1 VAEVDADENLAR
13 SLLFEQHPDLA
24 DLPLVRVDAGWDNTL
39 WRLGDEL
46 LLRLPRRAAAAPL
59 TLNEQRWLPQ
69 LAPLLPLPVP
79 APIRFGRPSG
89 TYPWS
94 WSIVPWLNGCPGDR
108 CPITVP
114 DDAAERLGRFL
125 RALHHTAPAGAPHN
139 PFRGVPL
146 SQRAA
151 TFEDRLG
158 ELSAEVD
165 VGGTRRVWERACV
178 AAEWSGAPVW
188 IHGDLHPANTLVA
201 HGTLAAVLDFGDI
214 CAGDPA
220 IDLAGAWMLLPPSAL
235 PTFIAAYGG
244 VDADLEDRSLGWAIL
259 LGLMLLAIG
268 LAGRP
273 TYATVGRRTLAAAI
287 ERIRT

>member
-1 VAEVDADENLAR
+1 MTDPRSPRAICRGQRHGRRGISSYALDVTWPVAEVEADENLAR

-79 APIRFGRPSG
+79 APIRFGRPSE

-125 RALHHTAPAGAPHN
+125 RALHHTAPAAAPPH

-151 TFEDRLG
+151 PFEDRLAQP
-158 ELSAEVD
+158 SAEGD
-165 VGGTRRVWERACV
+165 VGGTRRAWGRACV
-178 AAEWSGAPVW
+178 SAE
-188 IHGDLHPANTLVA
+188 
-201 HGTLAAVLDFGDI
+201 
-214 CAGDPA
+214 
-220 IDLAGAWMLLPPSAL
+220 
-235 PTFIAAYGG
+235 
-244 VDADLEDRSLGWAIL
+244 
-259 LGLMLLAIG
+259 
-268 LAGRP
+268 
-273 TYATVGRRTLAAAI
+273 RRG
-287 ERIRT
+287 